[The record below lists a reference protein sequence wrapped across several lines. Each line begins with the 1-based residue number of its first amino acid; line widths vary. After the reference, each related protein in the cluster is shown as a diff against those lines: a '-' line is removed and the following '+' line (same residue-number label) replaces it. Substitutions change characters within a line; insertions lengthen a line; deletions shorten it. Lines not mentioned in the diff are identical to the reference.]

1 MWGDR
6 MWHFAISVFLI
17 ELCGGNLFLTAVVGL
32 IIAGSVVLFGAI
44 IGDWVDRNPRIKVA
58 HGSLF
63 IQNGSIIL
71 CSTILILVFS
81 YKKWIEQTWNGW
93 LTVVCYMVVIGL
105 ADAANLAST
114 ALTIAIQRDW
124 IIVIT
129 GCNRSGLADVNA
141 VMRRIDQI
149 VNILAAMTVG
159 QIMSS
164 ASNVIGCVF
173 ILGWT
178 LVSLL
183 VEFICLSRVYRMV
196 PALAFKAGPE
206 RYEEQLNNLE
216 RTRETTRTKDPQQ
229 QYPKDG
235 SNSRLETVPNSM
247 SDLDQ
252 NARLPSQQNF
262 LGIYTVLQS
271 IQRVLH
277 ISKTGWNAY
286 YQQSVFLAGLSIA
299 FLYTT
304 VLGFDC
310 ITTGYA
316 YTQGISGSLLSLLMG
331 ISTIAGLMGTV
342 LFILLRKC
350 YGLVSTGVISSCLH
364 LGCLL
369 LCLFSVFA
377 PGSPFDLSS
386 NPMSLHINVSLRNQT
401 TPDTEMNQL
410 HSFLP
415 STNLNQPLLSDR
427 SSIHWTNNTLLYDS
441 LPAGNYPDSYVS
453 ISLLFSGVISARIGL
468 WTFDL
473 TVTQLLQENIP
484 ESQRGIVNG
493 VQSSMN
499 YLMDL
504 LHFIMVMAAP
514 NPQHFGLLV
523 IISVMCVIAG
533 HAVYFVYV
541 KRSDAQVVLEQDR
554 KARRTTSKMEK
565 AEFLQASQDTHNTE
579 AGLI

>member
-1 MWGDR
+1 

-17 ELCGGNLFLTAVVGL
+17 ELCGDNLFFTAVVGL
-32 IIAGSVVLFGAI
+32 IVAGSVVLFGAI
-44 IGDWVDRNPRIKVA
+44 VGDWIDRNPRIKVA

-71 CSTILILVFS
+71 CSIILILVFS
-81 YKKWIEQTWNGW
+81 HKKWIEQTWDGW

-124 IIVIT
+124 ILVIT

-141 VMRRIDQI
+141 VMRRIDQV
-149 VNILAAMTVG
+149 VNVLAAMTVG

-206 RYEEQLNNLE
+206 QYEDQLNYFE
-216 RTRETTRTKDPQQ
+216 RTRETTSAKDAQQ
-229 QYPKDG
+229 QYPKHG
-235 SNSRLETVPNSM
+235 CSSRSETSPNST

-252 NARLPSQQNF
+252 NSRLPAQQNI
-262 LGIYTVLQS
+262 LGIYTVLQR
-271 IQRVLH
+271 IQRMLY

-286 YQQSVFLAGLSIA
+286 YQQSAFLAGMSLA

-316 YTQGISGSLLSLLMG
+316 NSQGISGSLLSLLMG
-331 ISTIAGLMGTV
+331 ISTMAGLMGTV
-342 LFILLRKC
+342 LFTLLQKC

-369 LCLFSVFA
+369 LCVLSVFA
-377 PGSPFDLSS
+377 PGSPFDLRS
-386 NPMSLHINVSLRNQT
+386 NPIYPHTNVSLTNQT
-401 TPDTEMNQL
+401 ASDTEMNQL
-410 HSFLP
+410 HSYFP
-415 STNLNQPLLSDR
+415 STNMNQPLLSDR
-427 SSIHWTNNTLLYDS
+427 STIHWTNNTLLYDS
-441 LPAGNYPDSYVS
+441 LPARNYPDSYVS

-523 IISVMCVIAG
+523 IISVTFIIAG
-533 HAVYFVYV
+533 HTVYFVYA
-541 KRSDAQVVLEQDR
+541 KGTNAQVVLEQGR
-554 KARRTTSKMEK
+554 KVKRTTSKMEK
-565 AEFLQASQDTHNTE
+565 AEFLQTSQDTYNTE

>member
-1 MWGDR
+1 
-6 MWHFAISVFLI
+6 MWHFAVFVFLI
-17 ELCGGNLFLTAVVGL
+17 ELCGHNLFFTAVVGL
-32 IIAGSVVLFGAI
+32 IVAGSVVIFGAI
-44 IGDWVDRNPRIKVA
+44 VGDWVDRNPRIKVA

-71 CSTILILVFS
+71 CSIILILIFS
-81 YKKWIEQTWNGW
+81 YKKWIEQTWDGW
-93 LTVVCYMVVIGL
+93 LTVVCYMVVISL

-129 GCNRSGLADVNA
+129 GCNRDGLADVNA
-141 VMRRIDQI
+141 VMRRIDQV
-149 VNILAAMTVG
+149 VNVLAAMTVG
-159 QIMSS
+159 QIMYS

-196 PALAFKAGPE
+196 PALAFKAGPGW
-206 RYEEQLNNLE
+206 YEDQLNYFE
-216 RTRETTRTKDPQQ
+216 RTRATTSRKDAQQ
-229 QYPKDG
+229 QYPMHG
-235 SNSRLETVPNSM
+235 CNSRSETTPNSTT
-247 SDLDQ
+247 DLDK
-252 NARLPSQQNF
+252 NARLPVQQNF
-262 LGIYTVLQS
+262 LGIYTVQQW
-271 IQRVLH
+271 IQRMLY
-277 ISKTGWNAY
+277 ISKTGWNVY
-286 YQQSVFLAGLSIA
+286 YQQSVFLAGMSLA

-304 VLGFDC
+304 VLAFDC

-316 YTQGISGSLLSLLMG
+316 FTQGISGSLLSLLMG
-331 ISTIAGLMGTV
+331 ISTITGLMGTV
-342 LFILLRKC
+342 LFTMLRKY
-350 YGLVSTGVISSCLH
+350 YGLVSTGIISSCLH

-369 LCLFSVFA
+369 LCVFSVFA

-386 NPMSLHINVSLRNQT
+386 NPMSPHTNVSLMNQT
-401 TPDTEMNQL
+401 VPDTEMNQL
-410 HSFLP
+410 HSYLP
-415 STNLNQPLLSDR
+415 SSNMNQPLLSDR

-484 ESQRGIVNG
+484 EFQRGIVNG

-504 LHFIMVMAAP
+504 LHFIMVMATP
-514 NPQHFGLLV
+514 NPQYFGLLV
-523 IISVMCVIAG
+523 IISVTFVIAG
-533 HAVYFVYV
+533 HTVYFIYA
-541 KRSDAQVVLEQDR
+541 KRSNAQVVLEQVR
-554 KARRTTSKMEK
+554 KVKRTTSKMEK
-565 AEFLQASQDTHNTE
+565 TEFPQGSQDAYNTE